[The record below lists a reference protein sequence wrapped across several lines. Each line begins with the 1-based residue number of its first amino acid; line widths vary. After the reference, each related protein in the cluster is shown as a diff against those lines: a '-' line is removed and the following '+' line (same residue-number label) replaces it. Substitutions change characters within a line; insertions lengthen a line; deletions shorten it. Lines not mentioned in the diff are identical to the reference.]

1 MSRGLAI
8 LLFLFIGMTTVFL
21 LSCDGDQLTTQR
33 ALPAK
38 LVRTSPLDGSTVP
51 MNGVLTLTF
60 DNQPQSVMINDIPA
74 HVVGTVA
81 IWNISRD
88 QGPQIPQ
95 IQLPLGR
102 DRQFQADLEGGYIPE
117 AVRGELAEKAH
128 VVLSEDLSV
137 KRTCFGWVLYDE
149 ERRTSYTIE
158 LWQGKYYIDNRGLN
172 ASDYF
177 GDKFYITWTNR
188 DGSEGEGATISLSIV
203 PPDCAPP
210 LQLGSVDSLGG
221 GRFLSGF
228 TCTGPSITECA
239 VKNGEWD
246 VDSKLFNAQGIRFGF
261 SESVTGSVEISTENG
276 ELLDWNAEW
285 EINVVTIRPTVGNDL
300 VGGMDY
306 IITMRVKDAAG
317 NEFDAEIAFTTKL

>member
-1 MSRGLAI
+1 M
-8 LLFLFIGMTTVFL
+8 
-21 LSCDGDQLTTQR
+21 
-33 ALPAK
+33 
-38 LVRTSPLDGSTVP
+38 
-51 MNGVLTLTF
+51 
-60 DNQPQSVMINDIPA
+60 
-74 HVVGTVA
+74 
-81 IWNISRD
+81 
-88 QGPQIPQ
+88 
-95 IQLPLGR
+95 
-102 DRQFQADLEGGYIPE
+102 
-117 AVRGELAEKAH
+117 
-128 VVLSEDLSV
+128 
-137 KRTCFGWVLYDE
+137 
-149 ERRTSYTIE
+149 
-158 LWQGKYYIDNRGLN
+158 
-172 ASDYF
+172 
-177 GDKFYITWTNR
+177 
-188 DGSEGEGATISLSIV
+188 
-203 PPDCAPP
+203 
-210 LQLGSVDSLGG
+210 DSLGG